1 VTREAHI
8 CRAILKS
15 FAKVFER
22 IRKKRLGV
30 FEATRPVSPRSNSAG
45 KRTESSTFEVDPCV
59 WIVIEQ
65 PGIGWEWG
73 RVGALGW
80 GCRGVRR
87 GQCSRRFSKEMPP
100 KHWQPPTG
108 RQPTEAAAAQQP
120 SADPQYR
127 INISNG
133 ERGRWQHACAGVRFI
148 GVGELKGVGVVVF
161 GGWLALATHRP
172 QLAHTPARAWKH
184 GSPSPRAPP
193 RPQSTYLRP
202 RRACQVHRGAAMARV
217 GARTKVGGGGWRLF
231 FEITHW
237 GTSVPYQWYPRSGSH
252 CTQAVRLEFSL

>member
-1 VTREAHI
+1 M
-8 CRAILKS
+8 
-15 FAKVFER
+15 
-22 IRKKRLGV
+22 
-30 FEATRPVSPRSNSAG
+30 
-45 KRTESSTFEVDPCV
+45 
-59 WIVIEQ
+59 
-65 PGIGWEWG
+65 
-73 RVGALGW
+73 
-80 GCRGVRR
+80 RR

>member
-1 VTREAHI
+1 MQGRFEKLRE
-8 CRAILKS
+8 
-15 FAKVFER
+15 VFR
-22 IRKKRLGV
+22 KNFKKRLGV
-30 FEATRPVSPRSNSAG
+30 FEATRPVSPSSHGR
-45 KRTESSTFEVDPCV
+45 KRTEPPTFEVDPCV
-59 WIVIEQ
+59 STVTEQ

-148 GVGELKGVGVVVF
+148 GAGELKGVGVVVF
-161 GGWLALATHRP
+161 GGWLALATLKP
-172 QLAHTPARAWKH
+172 QLTHTPAPAWKH
-184 GSPSPRAPP
+184 GSPSGSPRAPP
-193 RPQSTYLRP
+193 RPQSMYLRP

-217 GARTKVGGGGWRLF
+217 GARTKGVG
-231 FEITHW
+231 
-237 GTSVPYQWYPRSGSH
+237 
-252 CTQAVRLEFSL
+252 AVVAVF